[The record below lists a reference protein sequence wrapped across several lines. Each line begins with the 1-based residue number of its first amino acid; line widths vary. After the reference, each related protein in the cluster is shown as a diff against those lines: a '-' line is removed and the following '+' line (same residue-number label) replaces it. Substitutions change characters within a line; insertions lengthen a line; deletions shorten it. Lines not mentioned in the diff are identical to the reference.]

1 MKEEDY
7 NMSEKLYFLHQPANE
22 NNIIYREEK
31 WGIEKVNGSD
41 INMNNMC
48 FVTDNK
54 PFKERLGFRV
64 VNVEIPRK
72 KKGEW
77 CFDYVAPP
85 ISFTQACEIMMGK
98 YEHCIL
104 HNFALALRF
113 ETLEE
118 VEQAIYDAPKCFF
131 WATRLNSMGEYIIIF
146 DPHPPQA
153 PEGHLSGNDLKR
165 YNDTIIRNLARL
177 DK

>member
-1 MKEEDY
+1 
-7 NMSEKLYFLHQPANE
+7 MSEKLYFLHQPANE
-22 NNIIYREEK
+22 NNIIYREKE
-31 WGIEKVNGSD
+31 WGIEKVKGSD

-48 FVTDNK
+48 FVTDDK
-54 PFKERLGFRV
+54 PFKERLGLRI

-77 CFDYVAPP
+77 CFDYVSPP
-85 ISFTQACEIMMGK
+85 ISFSLACEVMMDK
-98 YEHCIL
+98 YEYCIL
-104 HNFALALRF
+104 QGFALAVRF

-118 VEQAIYDAPKCFF
+118 VEQAIYDDPKCFF
-131 WATRLNSMGEYIIIF
+131 WATRLNSMGPHIIIF

-153 PEGHLSGNDLKR
+153 PEGHFSGGVLKR
-165 YNDTIIRNLARL
+165 YNDMVIRNLARL

>member
-1 MKEEDY
+1 MKEEDC
-7 NMSEKLYFLHQPANE
+7 NMEEKLYFLHHPATKS
-22 NNIIYREEK
+22 NIIYREDE
-31 WGIEKVNGSD
+31 WGIEKVQGSD

-48 FVTDNK
+48 FVTDDK

-77 CFDYVAPP
+77 RFDYVSPP
-85 ISFTQACEIMMGK
+85 ISFTQACEIMMSK
-98 YEHCIL
+98 YEYCIL
-104 HNFALALRF
+104 HNFALAVRF

-118 VEQAIYDAPKCFF
+118 VEQAIYEEPKCFF
-131 WATRLNSMGEYIIIF
+131 WATRLNIMGPYIIIF

-153 PEGHLSGNDLKR
+153 HEGHLIGNDLKR
-165 YNDTIIRNLARL
+165 YNQTIIRNLSRL

>member
-1 MKEEDY
+1 MKEEDC
-7 NMSEKLYFLHQPANE
+7 NMEEKLYFLHHPATKS
-22 NNIIYREEK
+22 NIIYREEE
-31 WGIEKVNGSD
+31 WGIEKVQGSD

-48 FVTDNK
+48 FVTDDK
-54 PFKERLGFRV
+54 PYKDRTGLRI

-77 CFDYVAPP
+77 CFDYVVPP
-85 ISFTQACEIMMGK
+85 LSFTQACEIMMSK
-98 YEHCIL
+98 YEYCIL
-104 HNFALALRF
+104 HNFAVAVRF

-118 VEQAIYDAPKCFF
+118 VEQAIDEDSKCFF
-131 WATRLNSMGEYIIIF
+131 WATRLNSMGPYIIIF

-153 PEGHLSGNDLKR
+153 HEGHLIGNDLKR
-165 YNDTIIRNLARL
+165 YNQTIIRNISRL

>member
-7 NMSEKLYFLHQPANE
+7 NMSEKLYFLHQPANKT
-22 NNIIYREEK
+22 NIIYHEDE
-31 WGIEKVNGSD
+31 WGIEKVGGSD

-48 FVTDNK
+48 FVTDDK
-54 PFKERLGFRV
+54 PYKDRTGLRI

-77 CFDYVAPP
+77 CFDYVVPP
-85 ISFTQACEIMMGK
+85 LSFTKACEVMMSK
-98 YEHCIL
+98 YEYCIL
-104 HNFALALRF
+104 HKFALAVRF

-118 VEQAIYDAPKCFF
+118 VEQAICADPKCFF
-131 WATRLNSMGEYIIIF
+131 WATRLNSMGPYIVIF

-165 YNDTIIRNLARL
+165 YNETIIRNLSRL

>member
-7 NMSEKLYFLHQPANE
+7 NMQEKLYFLHHPANE
-22 NNIIYREEK
+22 TNIIYREES

-48 FVTDNK
+48 FVTDDK
-54 PFKERLGFRV
+54 PFKERTGFRII
-64 VNVEIPRK
+64 NVEIPRK

-77 CFDYVAPP
+77 CFDYVSPP
-85 ISFTQACEIMMGK
+85 ISFTQACEIMMSK
-98 YEHCIL
+98 YEYCTL
-104 HNFALALRF
+104 HKFALAVRF

-118 VEQAIYDAPKCFF
+118 VERAIYDDPKCFF
-131 WATRLNSMGEYIIIF
+131 WATRLNTMGAYIIIF

-153 PEGHLSGNDLKR
+153 PEGHFTSNELKR
-165 YNDTIIRNLARL
+165 YNETIIRNLAKL
-177 DK
+177 NK

>member
-7 NMSEKLYFLHQPANE
+7 NMSEKLYFLHQPANKT
-22 NNIIYREEK
+22 NIIYHEDE
-31 WGIEKVNGSD
+31 WGIEKVEGSD

-48 FVTDNK
+48 FVTDAK
-54 PFKERLGFRV
+54 PYKDRTGLRI

-72 KKGEW
+72 KKGAW
-77 CFDYVAPP
+77 CFDYVVPP
-85 ISFTQACEIMMGK
+85 LSFTKACEVMMSK
-98 YEHCIL
+98 YEYCIL
-104 HNFALALRF
+104 HKFALAVRF

-118 VEQAIYDAPKCFF
+118 VEQAICADPKCFF
-131 WATRLNSMGEYIIIF
+131 WATRLNSMGPHIVIF
-146 DPHPPQA
+146 DPHPPHA

-165 YNDTIIRNLARL
+165 YNETIIRNLSRL

>member
-1 MKEEDY
+1 MKEEDC
-7 NMSEKLYFLHQPANE
+7 NMEEKLYFLHHPATKS
-22 NNIIYREEK
+22 NIIYREEE
-31 WGIEKVNGSD
+31 WGIEKVQGSD

-48 FVTDNK
+48 FVTDDK
-54 PFKERLGFRV
+54 PYKDRTGLRI

-77 CFDYVAPP
+77 CFDYVVPP
-85 ISFTQACEIMMGK
+85 LSFTQACEIMMSK
-98 YEHCIL
+98 YEYCIL
-104 HNFALALRF
+104 HNFAVAVRF

-118 VEQAIYDAPKCFF
+118 VEQAIDEDPKCFF
-131 WATRLNSMGEYIIIF
+131 WATRLNSMGPYIIIF

-153 PEGHLSGNDLKR
+153 HEGHLIGNDLKR
-165 YNDTIIRNLARL
+165 YNQTIIRNLSRL